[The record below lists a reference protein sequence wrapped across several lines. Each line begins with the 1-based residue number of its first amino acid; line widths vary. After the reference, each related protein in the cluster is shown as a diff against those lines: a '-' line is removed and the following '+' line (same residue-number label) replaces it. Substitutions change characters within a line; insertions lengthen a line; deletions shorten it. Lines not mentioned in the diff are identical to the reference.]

1 MWQTGFWADG
11 VWADGFWGDTQRFIA
26 EVEIDFSRK
35 PSPYRET
42 LDLADTWIPKKTRK
56 LIKRLAKEIVDAPP
70 GSQQETPSS
79 VDSTSMLL
87 QVLDAQEIA
96 YKRAYDDF
104 LQQQIEAYR
113 NEQIRQLL
121 EVAGVYQQI
130 ELEDE
135 RALML
140 LFMEL

>member
-11 VWADGFWGDTQRFIA
+11 VWADGFWGNTQRFIA
-26 EVEIDFSRK
+26 EVEIDFTKK
-35 PSPYRET
+35 PSAYRGT

-56 LIKRLAKEIVDAPP
+56 LIKRLAKEIVDAPS
-70 GSQQETPSS
+70 GSPQEAQSS
-79 VDSTSMLL
+79 IDSTSMLL
-87 QVLDAQEIA
+87 QVLAAHEIA

-104 LQQQIEAYR
+104 LQAQIEAYR

-121 EVAGVYQQI
+121 EVSGVYQQI

>member
-1 MWQTGFWADG
+1 MWQSGFWADG
-11 VWADGFWGDTQRFIA
+11 LWSAGFWGDPQRFIA
-26 EVEIDFSRK
+26 EVELDFSKK
-35 PSPYRET
+35 PSPYREA
-42 LDLADTWIPKKTRK
+42 LELADSWIPKKTRK
-56 LIKRLAKEIVDAPP
+56 ILKRLAKEIVDNPSAR
-70 GSQQETPSS
+70 GQAAPSS
-79 VDSTSMLL
+79 IDSTSMLV
-87 QVLDAQEIA
+87 QVLTAHEIA

-104 LQQQIEAYR
+104 LQAQIEAYR
-113 NEQIRQLL
+113 NEQIRQLF